1 MLLSRSSH
9 GCTVNLHKNEIYVA
23 GGYFSG
29 NLTRSCEVYSIKDN
43 VWRELQA
50 LNEAKCSVTLCTL
63 NGRYLY
69 CFGGLAKKLDGA
81 FLLNSIEV
89 LDLEEPGAKWL
100 ILSIKMP

>member
-1 MLLSRSSH
+1 M
-9 GCTVNLHKNEIYVA
+9 
-23 GGYFSG
+23 
-29 NLTRSCEVYSIKDN
+29 YSVQDN
-43 VWRELQA
+43 VWRELQS